1 MRRTAGWLS
10 LIAILL
16 LAAVGAYAAPA
27 LQSASQSGAP
37 LSAILYF
44 AADVSEIDYQAM
56 EAGTAQITLYWR
68 TINTDERYRLSLER
82 YYQNDWVPALPPDE
96 VLPTNGSK
104 QLVVTTPG
112 TYGNP
117 TYRLTL
123 RNPSGGVVE
132 QQFVVLNYMYV
143 EEGSPPQIVS
153 FTTEAESVDTNL
165 LIQNNVRLVVHWQIE
180 NRRQDTLLRFDQV
193 LADGSTISAELPR
206 GILWVPSSGTGA
218 VVPRPTTSKADL
230 VFRLSLVTAYTGEVV
245 AYRDLIVPVTGN
257 VVVAIPAGV
266 QSQQASASQ
275 NGGSV
280 VLNWDESDA
289 SRVELLQ
296 RSDSG
301 PTTLYIELPPA
312 GSMTVQVPPD
322 SGDVTYTLRAYSASG
337 EVTPGEV
344 SVSPGE

>member
-16 LAAVGAYAAPA
+16 LAAVGAHAAPA
-27 LQSASQSGAP
+27 SQAGAQLP
-37 LSAILYF
+37 AILYF
-44 AADVSEIDYQAM
+44 MADVQAVDYQAM
-56 EAGTAQITLYWR
+56 EAGTAQVTLGWQ
-68 TINTDERYRLSLER
+68 TINTDDRYRLTLER
-82 YYQNDWVPALPPDE
+82 YYQNDWVPALAQGE
-96 VLPTNGSK
+96 MLPLSGSK
-104 QLVVTTPG
+104 QIVVTTPG
-112 TYGNP
+112 TFGNP

-132 QQFVVLNYMYV
+132 QQFVVFGYIYV
-143 EEGSPPQIVS
+143 AEAVGAQVVS

-180 NRRQDTLLRFDQV
+180 NRTPNTLLRFDQV
-193 LADGSTISAELPR
+193 LADGSTITAELPR
-206 GILWVPSSGTGA
+206 GVLWIPSSGTGA

-230 VFRLSLVTAYTGEVV
+230 VFRLSLINAITGDVMD
-245 AYRDLIVPVTGN
+245 ARDLTIPVTGN

-275 NGGSV
+275 NGGTV
-280 VLNWDESDA
+280 VLNWNENDA
-289 SRVELLQ
+289 ARVELLQ
-296 RSDSG
+296 QAEGG

-312 GSMTVQVPPD
+312 GTMTVEVPPE

-337 EVTPGEV
+337 EVMPGEV